1 MEAVFIIVFI
11 ALVIGGGIWY
21 SMHAAKKRREGFIE
35 AAQEMGL
42 QSFPDGDSE
51 LMNRFAG
58 FKLFSRGRARK
69 MKNVIQGDSGEVKI
83 AIFDYQFTTGNGKQT
98 QTHYQSVV
106 SLQSN
111 EIQCPGFT
119 MRPENMFDKIG
130 SVIGLKDINFDTHPN
145 FSKMFVLKSSDEP
158 GIREYF
164 KPPLLEFFETKK
176 GISVEAA
183 HGALFF
189 YRPRKKI
196 KPEEVKDY
204 LSQAYEVYGALV
216 DQ

>member
-1 MEAVFIIVFI
+1 MDVVLIFLAFAIF
-11 ALVIGGGIWY
+11 IGGGIWY
-21 SMHAAKKRREGFIE
+21 SMHAAKKRREGFIQ
-35 AAQEMGL
+35 AAEQMGL
-42 QSFPDGDSE
+42 QSYPDGDSE
-51 LMNRFAG
+51 LMDRFAG

-69 MKNVIQGDSGEVKI
+69 MKNAILGDSGEVKI

-111 EIQCPGFT
+111 EIQCPDFT
-119 MRPENMFDKIG
+119 MRPENMLDKIG
-130 SVIGLKDINFDTHPN
+130 GAIGLQDIDFDSHPN

-164 KPPLLEFFETKK
+164 KPSLLEFFETKK

-189 YRPRKKI
+189 YRPSRKI
-196 KPEEVKDY
+196 KPEEIKDY
-204 LSQAYEVYGALV
+204 LAQAYEVYGALV